1 MKLRGKII
9 LTTLLGGLLILGSG
23 LAVTVMIGMAELRS
37 EIGENFKVLAK
48 EAARKTDREVAG
60 LILRLNDLIPL
71 MMEEVREANLR
82 YDMTR
87 PTQDAGKEAAGT
99 ESARSAWEE
108 ERRGVAV
115 VKPILTNRG
124 STLLR
129 KPLENALARGEYV
142 SLFVTDRRGALVAT
156 INGHPDYFHGDAE
169 WWKKANDP
177 EGDAVLIGNL
187 HLSDKEERS
196 TFDIVLP
203 ILDDETVEGIGVM
216 KAVIDLKK
224 LLEKPIHEIRF
235 GKTGHADLVLSDG
248 TVVISPTLPTGSP
261 MADPSL
267 LSGMAFLEPGWI
279 QAEGDPMGK
288 ETALFGVA
296 PVVEV
301 NAILAE
307 GGSAARWYVLV
318 RQDPA
323 ETYRPIRSLLVLTSI
338 AGLGLIGLTTAA
350 ATLLANHITRP
361 IRLLHHGIQR
371 IGAGNPGGRLEILS
385 QDEVGE
391 LALEFNKMAGQIHE
405 SRALLEQKVA
415 DRTKDLALINQVAV
429 VASRSLY
436 LQIILKDALALV
448 VDRMN
453 ADAGHIGVIDREGSP
468 STGNESFSAEEWLG
482 APENVIKHWQGQS
495 DKTVHLDH
503 PLLIDPD
510 TAETDGMVLPFLH
523 PPYKE
528 IIAVP
533 IEGGEG
539 PLGILSLA
547 RWTSAPFSPQAV
559 DLLVAVS
566 RPISMA
572 IQNAQLFHQVK
583 KVDQLKSDLISNV
596 SHEIRTPLTSI
607 LGYAELLQSGN
618 VAYPSLQKFLSIITQ
633 EGKRLT
639 LLLNDILDLSKLT
652 SGKIEWDI
660 MPTDLHWLLPYAI
673 NLQIPI
679 AGQKG
684 LTLRLEPFKNL
695 PRVLGDEEH
704 LLQVM
709 SNLLSNAVKFTQSG
723 EIVVGAD
730 REGDAVKVF
739 VRDTG
744 AGIQPTDR
752 EKIFEKFYQV
762 SGDQEGKPKG
772 TGLGLAICRE
782 IISHLGGRIWCES
795 APGRGT
801 TFFFT
806 LRIAEPPRPTQLG

>member
-9 LTTLLGGLLILGSG
+9 LTTLIGGLLILCSG
-23 LAVTVMIGMAELRS
+23 LVVTVMIGMAELRS
-37 EIGENFKVLAK
+37 ELGENFKVLAK
-48 EAARKTDREVAG
+48 EAARKTDREIFG
-60 LILRLNDLIPL
+60 LILLLNDLIPL

-82 YDMTR
+82 YDTTR
-87 PTQDAGKEAAGT
+87 PAQGLGKDAAGI
-99 ESARSAWEE
+99 ESARSAWEK
-108 ERRGVAV
+108 ERRGTAV

-124 STLLR
+124 STFLR
-129 KPLENALARGEYV
+129 RPLGNALVRGEYV
-142 SLFVTDRRGALVAT
+142 SLFVTDRLGALIAT
-156 INGHPDYFHGDAE
+156 INGNPDYFHGDAE

-177 EGDAVLIGNL
+177 EGEAVLIGNL
-187 HLSDKEERS
+187 HLSDKEERY

-224 LLEKPIHEIRF
+224 LLEKPIDEIRF
-235 GKTGHADLVLSDG
+235 GKTGRADLVLSDG
-248 TVVISPTLPTGSP
+248 TVLISPTLPTGSP
-261 MADPSL
+261 IVDPSL
-267 LSGMAFLEPGWI
+267 LSGMTFVEPGWI
-279 QAEGDPMGK
+279 QTEDQIGG
-288 ETALFGVA
+288 ETALVGVA

-307 GGSAARWYVLV
+307 GGSAARWYSLV

-323 ETYRPIRSLLVLTSI
+323 ETYRPIRSLMVLASI
-338 AGLGLIGLTTAA
+338 AGLGLVGLTTAA

-361 IRLLHHGIQR
+361 IRLLHHGIKR
-371 IGAGNPGGRLEILS
+371 IGAGNPGGRLEISS
-385 QDEVGE
+385 QDEIGE
-391 LALEFNKMAGQIHE
+391 LALEFNKMAGQVHE
-405 SRALLEQKVA
+405 SRTLLEQKVL
-415 DRTKDLALINQVAV
+415 DRTKDLTLINQVAV
-429 VASRSLY
+429 AASRSLD
-436 LQIILKDALALV
+436 LQTILKDALALV

-453 ADAGHIGVIDREGSP
+453 ADAGHIGVIDPEGFP
-468 STGNESFSAEEWLG
+468 STRNEGFSAEEWLG
-482 APENVIKHWQGQS
+482 APENAITYWQGRS

-510 TAETDGMVLPFLH
+510 TTAIDGVVLPLLH
-523 PPYKE
+523 PPYKR
-528 IIAVP
+528 IVAVP

-547 RWTSAPFSPQAV
+547 RWTSAPFSPHAV
-559 DLLVAVS
+559 DLLVAAS
-566 RPISMA
+566 RPLGMA
-572 IQNAQLFHQVK
+572 IQNAQLFHEVK
-583 KVDQLKSDLISNV
+583 KIDQLKSDLISNV

-618 VAYPSLQKFLSIITQ
+618 LAYPSLQKFLSIITQ

-652 SGKIEWDI
+652 SGKIKWDLA
-660 MPTDLHWLLPYAI
+660 PTDLHWLLSYAV

-684 LTLRLEPFKNL
+684 LTLRLVPFQNF
-695 PRVLGDEEH
+695 RVLGDEEH

-709 SNLLSNAVKFTQSG
+709 SNLLSNAVKFTESG
-723 EIVVGAD
+723 EIVVGAT
-730 REGDAVKVF
+730 REGDIAKVF

-744 AGIQPTDR
+744 VGIQPCDR

-782 IISHLGGRIWCES
+782 IISHFGGRIWCES
-795 APGRGT
+795 RPGRGT

-806 LRIAEPPRPTQLG
+806 LRVAEPPPHAA